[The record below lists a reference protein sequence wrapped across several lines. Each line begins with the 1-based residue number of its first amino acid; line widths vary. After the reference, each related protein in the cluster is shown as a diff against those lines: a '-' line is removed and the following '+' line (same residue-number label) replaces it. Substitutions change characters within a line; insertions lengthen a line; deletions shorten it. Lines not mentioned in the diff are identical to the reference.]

1 MEVYGKSKCF
11 LVKTWNLSPLRD
23 TVVTECPWIDKEQYA
38 FASDAAAE
46 TAIALADAESE
57 IEHCLLPFPIQS
69 IRERA
74 REGPRPKLFF
84 VSKATQILKHKV
96 A

>member
-1 MEVYGKSKCF
+1 M
-11 LVKTWNLSPLRD
+11 P
-23 TVVTECPWIDKEQYA
+23 P
-38 FASDAAAE
+38 AAE
-46 TAIALADAESE
+46 AAIALADAESE

-84 VSKATQILKHKV
+84 VSKATQIFRHKV
-96 A
+96 ARNVVILSATIILLSVAEMQSIIGIRVPFAILLAC